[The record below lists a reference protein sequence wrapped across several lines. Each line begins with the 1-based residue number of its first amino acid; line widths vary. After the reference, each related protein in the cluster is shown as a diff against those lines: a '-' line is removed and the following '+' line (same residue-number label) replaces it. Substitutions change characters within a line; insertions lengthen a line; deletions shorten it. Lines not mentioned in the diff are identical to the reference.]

1 MKFVNFGHHS
11 DQMKERNLNFHFF
24 LQVEKP
30 VAGEKPKG
38 ASVRDL
44 INNMNKDVTSTA
56 STEVKRKVSSLPRGT
71 LPPGGGSSELTTNL
85 NPSANSPKLSKK
97 TDSTSD
103 DPRILKL
110 EDDYAYDGVMDV

>member
-1 MKFVNFGHHS
+1 
-11 DQMKERNLNFHFF
+11 
-24 LQVEKP
+24 
-30 VAGEKPKG
+30 
-38 ASVRDL
+38 
-44 INNMNKDVTSTA
+44 MNKDT

-71 LPPGGGSSELTTNL
+71 QPPGSGSSDLTTN

>member
-1 MKFVNFGHHS
+1 
-11 DQMKERNLNFHFF
+11 MKERQKSYFIYFFIF

>member
-1 MKFVNFGHHS
+1 MIYLFISK
-11 DQMKERNLNFHFF
+11 
-24 LQVEKP
+24 LQNEKP

-44 INNMNKDVTSTA
+44 INNMNKDVTSTT
-56 STEVKRKVSSLPRGT
+56 SSEIKTRKVSSLPRGT
-71 LPPGGGSSELTTNL
+71 QPPTGPHGSSADLTTN

-110 EDDYAYDGVMDV
+110 DDDYAYEGVMDV